1 MLFVCA
7 GYVTIEMQFGGT
19 LFLSFPSWIGE
30 LILPVGFA
38 LILFR
43 FFVKTID
50 NGFQV
55 ARAIIK

>member
-7 GYVTIEMQFGGT
+7 GYVKIEFQFGGT
-19 LFLSFPSWIGE
+19 LFLNLPSWIGE

-43 FFVKTID
+43 FFVRTID

-55 ARAIIK
+55 AREITK